1 MSEKNK
7 DKNAPIVYWLA
18 ENITAVVSRFY
29 RALTEVQIIYWTWK
43 LNISIQPF
51 VQL

>member
-7 DKNAPIVYWLA
+7 DKNAPIIQKTLRQWFPD
-18 ENITAVVSRFY
+18 FY